1 MAVCGS
7 RQLFACSYGGR
18 VLWWQPRGACNMQ
31 VAHVSCLA
39 VNTRLDL
46 KIEDEDED

>member
-1 MAVCGS
+1 
-7 RQLFACSYGGR
+7 
-18 VLWWQPRGACNMQ
+18 MQ

-46 KIEDEDED
+46 KIEDEDEDKNYDKKIAKNKKQISAL